1 MSVPTTIQSNQ
12 VPLQLGTDGITY
24 KNVVCKR
31 TTNFNG
37 TTSVNVEETDCG
49 IEKGLGTPD
58 WTLDF
63 EGVVNTT
70 PTSTTELSAA
80 DLLSLWLNKTLAYA
94 KFMTG
99 DGTGKNVYIQGT
111 GYVTDLSM
119 AASVGNLLAFTFTFN
134 GVGTP
139 DITV

>member
-12 VPLQLGTDGITY
+12 VPLQLSSDGVTY

-58 WTLDF
+58 WTIGF

-70 PTSTTELSAA
+70 PTSTTELSTA
-80 DLLSLWLNKTLAYA
+80 DLLSLWLNKTLTYT
-94 KFMTG
+94 KFLTG
-99 DGTGKNVYIQGT
+99 DGTGKNIYIQGT
-111 GYVTDLSM
+111 GYITDLTVDVST
-119 AASVGNLLAFTFTFN
+119 GNLVAFSFTLN
-134 GVGTP
+134 GVGNP